1 MSKIIPIL
9 LISIMLSACA
19 VTPSPTSTPTPE
31 PLGTPTNPPQADCS
45 VPTDWSIHYRRTGG
59 IAGFNQSLTL
69 SSNGDLKVRSRNP
82 QATETKMIS
91 ATQVKT
97 ISGLLT
103 DACPFAEDSVKG
115 TCADCFFYELTIQMD
130 GQTYVIGASETALNE
145 EMFSLIFTLDKFFP
159 TAGQ

>member
-1 MSKIIPIL
+1 MSKIISIL
-9 LISIMLSACA
+9 LVSIILSACA
-19 VTPSPTSTPTPE
+19 VTPSPASTPTPE

-69 SSNGDLKVRSRNP
+69 NSNGDLKVQSRNP
-82 QATETKMIS
+82 QATETKTVS

-97 ISGLLT
+97 ISVLLA
-103 DACPFAEDSVKG
+103 DSCPFAEDSVKG

-130 GQTYVIGASETALNE
+130 GQTYVIGASETALSE
-145 EMFSLIFTLDKFFP
+145 EMFSLIFTLDQFFP

>member
-1 MSKIIPIL
+1 MSKFISIL
-9 LISIMLSACA
+9 LVSIILSACA

-31 PLGTPTNPPQADCS
+31 PLGTPTNPPQADCG

-69 SSNGDLKVRSRNP
+69 NSNGDLKVQSRNP
-82 QATETKMIS
+82 QANETKTVS

-97 ISGLLT
+97 ISGLLA
-103 DACPFAEDSVKG
+103 DACPFAEGSVKG
-115 TCADCFFYELTIQMD
+115 TCADCYFYELTIQMD
-130 GQTYVIGASETALNE
+130 GQTYVTSAPETALNE
-145 EMFSLIFTLDKFFP
+145 EMFSLIFALDQFFP